1 MGIYI
6 CKNAKVYGI
15 QWFKPDINNYDLQSE
30 YTFCNIDK
38 SELTKENKEN
48 IFNAYNKLDNNHK
61 NNIYIQMYT
70 ECWSSINS
78 NNFETFVSWYPI
90 SRQILEYYLNHM

>member
-15 QWFKPDINNYDLQSE
+15 QWFKPDINNYDIQCE
-30 YTFCNIDK
+30 YIFCNIDK
-38 SELTKENKEN
+38 SELTKENKEI
-48 IFNAYNKLDNNHK
+48 IFNAYNKLDHNHK

-70 ECWSSINS
+70 ECCSSINP
-78 NNFETFVSWYPI
+78 NNLETFVSWYPI
-90 SRQILEYYLNHM
+90 NKQMFEDYLNI